1 MLSVFALKISSL
13 RQFLPSHNCSFYRLV
28 VNSIA
33 SCQFFHSSSSYLIRR
48 HRVLMSAE
56 AANSKDYS
64 LPPALDLKLDKS
76 VFERKEVVLAVGLP
90 LGRDFKKVWD
100 QLRDFSTGYLD
111 LPKFTNIYTDG
122 NGVKRKLVFI
132 RKAKDTKEQD
142 MLRSLNVDIPASP
155 EDEISYLESHPE
167 AICVENCQPGEST
180 TDSILPS
187 KPCAFRLS
195 LGYENFPFDRA
206 LKVVLPGDMEAVTG
220 FSLVGHVAHFNLKP
234 AALPYRRLIGKT
246 EKKLCDFICFN
257 ATGQIALD
265 KLANVRT
272 VVNKAAKI
280 DTDFR
285 TFSLDLMAG
294 EPDYLTEVKENNVTL
309 KLDFSQVYWNSRL
322 GRSEFLS
329 HVGALQAQSTP
340 ALLTRSKLCLGVTG
354 GRVSWRRLWC
364 TTCSPGLDRSQ
375 FRWLVAPAVASSP
388 TTSTQWHSS
397 FFKRMS
403 AKTALEGTQSLRS
416 KSPARISTDAN
427 SFMR

>member
-1 MLSVFALKISSL
+1 
-13 RQFLPSHNCSFYRLV
+13 
-28 VNSIA
+28 
-33 SCQFFHSSSSYLIRR
+33 
-48 HRVLMSAE
+48 MSAE

-234 AALPYRRLIGKT
+234 AALPYRRLIG
-246 EKKLCDFICFN
+246 
-257 ATGQIALD
+257 QIALD

-322 GRSEFLS
+322 GTEHSRIIDEVKTVLGGHRRESELATVVVYDVFAGVGPFAVPLARCPGCRVFANDLNPMAFKFLQENVRKNS
-329 HVGALQAQSTP
+329 S
-340 ALLTRSKLCLGVTG
+340 
-354 GRVSWRRLWC
+354 RRHPISPEQI
-364 TTCSPGLDRSQ
+364 TCSNLDGRE
-375 FRWLVAPAVASSP
+375 FIHEGVAVRNKPSTAV
-388 TTSTQWHSS
+388 WIM
-397 FFKRMS
+397 MS
-403 AKTALEGTQSLRS
+403 VENEY
-416 KSPARISTDAN
+416 IDV
-427 SFMR
+427 